1 MRLRLAKTCNS
12 FQTSL
17 KSIRFGECERQIVVS
32 VLGFCR
38 SKLTKLAFSGAK
50 KWDFGHPTLKIE
62 ITFCRQHSPN
72 ILWHLF
78 RLNKPSGKF
87 CHSLTVL
94 TTMTKITTM
103 TTETAI

>member
-50 KWDFGHPTLKIE
+50 KWDFGRPTLKME

-103 TTETAI
+103 TTETVI